1 MLDQLRLNHAL
12 VWFMVNLSILRFS
25 REKYPVIHSD
35 CKFIIDAFF
44 LQSDEYS
51 FDYDEAEGMVG
62 YGEALH
68 LTSTIFMN
76 TGVFKC

>member
-1 MLDQLRLNHAL
+1 M
-12 VWFMVNLSILRFS
+12 
-25 REKYPVIHSD
+25 P
-35 CKFIIDAFF
+35 FF

-76 TGVFKC
+76 TGVLKCKLSFTF